1 MITIDYKSTGTLLNE
16 FITAN
21 LKYKYIGAKP
31 AFAQRIEDIRDAL
44 SRRHMYII
52 DASPQF
58 QLVKAEY
65 DKLEV
70 VLNDLWWA
78 VEETIKLRNA
88 NKDDY
93 DLIKAAGY
101 AALKAFELNATR
113 CDLIRDMDAKLG
125 ESGVTFLEKSY

>member
-21 LKYKYIGAKP
+21 LKYKHIGAKP
-31 AFAQRIEDIRDAL
+31 AFAQRIEDIRTAL
-44 SRRHMYII
+44 ENRGMTFDS
-52 DASPQF
+52 ALFEQ
-58 QLVKAEY
+58 VKEEFE
-65 DKLEV
+65 KLEV

-88 NKDDY
+88 DKDDY

>member
-31 AFAQRIEDIRDAL
+31 AFAQRIEDIHTAL
-44 SRRHMYII
+44 ANRNITFYGNCPLFDLVR
-52 DASPQF
+52 PEF
-58 QLVKAEY
+58 TQLET
-65 DKLEV
+65 
-70 VLNDLWWA
+70 VLDELWWA

-88 NKDDY
+88 DKDDFE
-93 DLIKAAGY
+93 LIKAAGY